1 VPGATPL
8 HILQQSQATQNLTS
22 SMGSMSVTE
31 GPKLPPC
38 QPDDA
43 VLQLQEVVARALKR
57 TPFTLTSSPG
67 AAILVISGGQ
77 TIVRHCWGLENI
89 EAGRPVTEHTVF
101 DLASLG
107 KQFTALAV
115 VRLVGEGRVS
125 LSSPISAYI
134 KDFAPTPKS
143 KAAAAWS
150 HVTVQHLLHH
160 TSGQQSSRAC
170 CTPLH
175 INRSPCSR
183 AGLPDY
189 TQEDWANDDAF
200 RNLTPE
206 GLLQASCQCPRAC
219 DTLLCDDCR
228 AVDQLS
234 QPGEGAQRAWS

>member
-31 GPKLPPC
+31 GPALPPC

-57 TPFTLTSSPG
+57 TPFTLASSPG

-77 TIVRHCWGLENI
+77 TIVRHCWGQENI
-89 EAGRPVTEHTVF
+89 EAGKPVTEHTVF
-101 DLASLG
+101 DLASLS

-160 TSGQQSSRAC
+160 TSGQQSSRTLHSC
-170 CTPLH
+170 CRFTSTDRLVHAQVCPTTPKKTGTMTT
-175 INRSPCSR
+175 RS
-183 AGLPDY
+183 
-189 TQEDWANDDAF
+189 EI
-200 RNLTPE
+200 
-206 GLLQASCQCPRAC
+206 
-219 DTLLCDDCR
+219 
-228 AVDQLS
+228 
-234 QPGEGAQRAWS
+234 